1 MEVFSG
7 HPYLASN
14 GMDPD
19 QDQYF
24 DEPGLG
30 PNCLLRCQHYSN
42 PSVKSLLFVWIHHH
56 VMTDIFSFLD
66 IKMYPGRFC
75 EKNSIS

>member
-1 MEVFSG
+1 MFIKVISCHFYLVSNSMDPDQDRHFSKLFIEVFSG

-19 QDQYF
+19 QDRYF

-30 PNCLLRCQHYSN
+30 PNC
-42 PSVKSLLFVWIHHH
+42 
-56 VMTDIFSFLD
+56 
-66 IKMYPGRFC
+66 
-75 EKNSIS
+75 

>member
-1 MEVFSG
+1 MDPDQDRHFSKLFIEVFSG

-19 QDQYF
+19 QDRYF

-30 PNCLLRCQHYSN
+30 PNC
-42 PSVKSLLFVWIHHH
+42 
-56 VMTDIFSFLD
+56 
-66 IKMYPGRFC
+66 
-75 EKNSIS
+75 